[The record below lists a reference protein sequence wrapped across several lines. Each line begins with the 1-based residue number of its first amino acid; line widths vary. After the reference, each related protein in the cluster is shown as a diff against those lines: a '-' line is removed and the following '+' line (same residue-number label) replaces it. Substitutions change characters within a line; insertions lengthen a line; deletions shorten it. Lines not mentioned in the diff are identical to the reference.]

1 MEKRIE
7 VRKMTEQDCIGI
19 SNSLRG
25 NLIELSRIISFVD
38 MDDVG
43 RIESYRLI
51 EELSTIIL
59 TYGGGIQT
67 PLKLGLIADRMRK
80 PVSMLCS
87 LLESSPYICKANQVA
102 CALAYALNN
111 IIEKDILNEDTEV
124 TLNDELFD
132 APL

>member
-1 MEKRIE
+1 
-7 VRKMTEQDCIGI
+7 MTEQECIGI

-80 PVSMLCS
+80 PVSILCS

-102 CALAYALNN
+102 CALAYTLND

-124 TLNDELFD
+124 TLNDKLFD

>member
-7 VRKMTEQDCIGI
+7 VRKMTEQECMDI
-19 SNSLRG
+19 STRLREG
-25 NLIELSRIISFVD
+25 LVELAKVMPFVD
-38 MDDVG
+38 ADEVV
-43 RIESYRLI
+43 RIESCRLM
-51 EELSTIIL
+51 EEIAHIIYA
-59 TYGGGIQT
+59 YGGGVQT

-80 PVSMLCS
+80 PVSELYS
-87 LLESSPYICKANQVA
+87 LIEPLPICKANQY
-102 CALAYALNN
+102 AYETVMAINN